1 MSNYGTIDIWNDER
15 FIAFERAVS
24 VAESAAQIVACLWE
38 MLSLAEQD
46 RWLEHARAITPRRDV
61 ALKTLLPAA
70 DQLLAEMRAAD
81 S

>member
-1 MSNYGTIDIWNDER
+1 
-15 FIAFERAVS
+15 
-24 VAESAAQIVACLWE
+24 VADLWE
-38 MLSLAEQD
+38 MLSSAEQD

-70 DQLLAEMRAAD
+70 DKLLADMRAAN